1 MFRYAI
7 TRLLLAFA
15 MLSIGAVAAAA
26 PAAAP
31 NARARL
37 DAFAHG
43 LHSLKGHFQQTLID
57 ANGRRGRTSYGTVA
71 LEAPNLFRWQ
81 TTAPDKQLI
90 VADGKHV
97 WMYEPDLDQVTVRSQ
112 NTAAAH
118 SPLTVI
124 TDVKRM
130 DQDFNVSELGERDGL
145 EWLRLTPKKPRAN
158 FHYAE
163 LGFDAHGLR
172 AMRFKDQLDN
182 ITRMR
187 FSDWRRNVKLPAST
201 FTFTVPKGADVVGDV
216 APAASAAR

>member
-7 TRLLLAFA
+7 KRLLPVLA
-15 MLSIGAVAAAA
+15 MLSLGAAVCAA

-57 ANGRRGRTSYGTVA
+57 ANGQRGRTSSGTVA
-71 LEAPNLFRWQ
+71 LKAPNLFRWQ
-81 TTAPDKQLI
+81 TTAPGKQLI

-97 WMYEPDLDQVTVRSQ
+97 WMYEPDLEQVTVRNQ
-112 NTAAAH
+112 NTAEAH

-130 DQDFNVSELGERDGL
+130 DQDFTVSELGMRDGL
-145 EWLRLTPKKPRAN
+145 TWLRLTPKKPRAN

-163 LGFDAHGLR
+163 LGFDSHGLR

-182 ITRMR
+182 VTRMR
-187 FSDWRRNVKLPAST
+187 FSDWQRNVKLPPST
-201 FTFTVPKGADVVGDV
+201 FTFTPPKGADVIGDG
-216 APAASAAR
+216 AAGSTVP

>member
-7 TRLLLAFA
+7 NRLLLALA
-15 MLSIGAVAAAA
+15 LLSIGATVGAV
-26 PAAAP
+26 P

-37 DAFAHG
+37 DAFAHN

-57 ANGRRGRTSYGTVA
+57 ANGQRGRTSHGTVA
-71 LEAPNLFRWQ
+71 LKAPNLFRWQ
-81 TTAPDKQLI
+81 TRAPDKQLI

-97 WMYEPDLDQVTVRSQ
+97 WMYEPDLEQVTVRNQ
-112 NTAAAH
+112 NTAEAH

-130 DQDFNVSELGERDGL
+130 DQDFDVTELGERDGL
-145 EWLRLTPKKPRAN
+145 TWLRLTPKKPRAN

-163 LGFDAHGLR
+163 LGFDSRGLR

-182 ITRMR
+182 VTRMR
-187 FSDWRRNVKLPAST
+187 FSDWQRNVKLPPST
-201 FTFTVPKGADVVGDV
+201 FTFTPPKGADVIGNA
-216 APAASAAR
+216 APAASAAH